1 MASRSASPEE
11 DLSCPL
17 CHEIFKDPVVLL
29 CSHSFCKA
37 CLLEYCR
44 GKAEQECPVCRRRS
58 SRADPP
64 CNLVLKNLCEAFLQ
78 ERRRRDSGADP
89 PCNLVLKNL
98 CEAFLQ
104 ERRRR
109 DSGADPPCNL
119 VLKNLCEAFLQERR
133 RRDSGESEQRC
144 NLHNEKLKLFCLDDK
159 QPICVVCQASR
170 KHKNHN
176 CCPIDEAA
184 QYQKEELQT
193 FLKPLQEKLEVFN
206 KVKQTCN
213 QTVKHIKAQHTEMV
227 IKADFQKLHQFLQE
241 EEEVRIAVLRE
252 EEEQKSQV
260 MKEKIEEMNRE
271 ISSLSDTIRAL
282 EEELRAEDISFLKNY
297 KAIVRRTQCTL
308 PDPQLVSGGLID
320 VAKHLGNLQFR
331 VWEKMQGIVKYSPV
345 TLDPNTAHSGPV
357 TLDPNTAHP
366 GPVTL
371 DPNTA
376 HPGPVTLDPNTAHPG
391 PVTLDPNTAHPGPV
405 TLDPNTAHP
414 GPVTLDPNTAHPGP
428 VTLDP
433 NTAHPG
439 PVTLDPNTAHPGP
452 VTLDPNT
459 AHPGLVLSENLT
471 IVKCTNEKQQLPD
484 NPERFDYYA
493 WVLGSE
499 GFNSGTHIWD
509 VEVGNNT
516 FWSLGVMEKSVQRKG
531 AVNTGHWRFW
541 HFKGKYGAFSPPES
555 TSVLPVAKK
564 PQRIRVQLDWD
575 RGALSFSD
583 PDENTCLHTI
593 THTFTERVFPYLGS
607 YCKLSPLRIAP
618 AKASVKVQHS

>member
-78 ERRRRDSGADP
+78 ERRRRDSG
-89 PCNLVLKNL
+89 
-98 CEAFLQ
+98 
-104 ERRRR
+104 
-109 DSGADPPCNL
+109 
-119 VLKNLCEAFLQERR
+119 
-133 RRDSGESEQRC
+133 SEQRC

-176 CCPIDEAA
+176 CCPIDEAVTFKYST
-184 QYQKEELQT
+184 YQSY
-193 FLKPLQEKLEVFN
+193 
-206 KVKQTCN
+206 
-213 QTVKHIKAQHTEMV
+213 IKYNIQLAQHTEMV

-282 EEELRAEDISFLKNY
+282 EEELRAEDISFLKVST
-297 KAIVRRTQCTL
+297 ATQCTL

-331 VWEKMQGIVKYSPV
+331 VWEKMQGIVKYS
-345 TLDPNTAHSGPV
+345 
-357 TLDPNTAHP
+357 
-366 GPVTL
+366 
-371 DPNTA
+371 
-376 HPGPVTLDPNTAHPG
+376 
-391 PVTLDPNTAHPGPV
+391 
-405 TLDPNTAHP
+405 
-414 GPVTLDPNTAHPGP
+414 
-428 VTLDP
+428 
-433 NTAHPG
+433 
-439 PVTLDPNTAHPGP
+439 P

>member
-44 GKAEQECPVCRRRS
+44 GKAEQECPERRRRS
-58 SRADPP
+58 SR
-64 CNLVLKNLCEAFLQ
+64 
-78 ERRRRDSGADP
+78 
-89 PCNLVLKNL
+89 
-98 CEAFLQ
+98 
-104 ERRRR
+104 
-109 DSGADPPCNL
+109 ADPPCNL

-282 EEELRAEDISFLKNY
+282 EEELRSSVCSTLTPECSS
-297 KAIVRRTQCTL
+297 RTQCTL

-331 VWEKMQGIVKYSPV
+331 VWEKMQGIVKYS
-345 TLDPNTAHSGPV
+345 
-357 TLDPNTAHP
+357 
-366 GPVTL
+366 
-371 DPNTA
+371 
-376 HPGPVTLDPNTAHPG
+376 
-391 PVTLDPNTAHPGPV
+391 
-405 TLDPNTAHP
+405 
-414 GPVTLDPNTAHPGP
+414 
-428 VTLDP
+428 
-433 NTAHPG
+433 
-439 PVTLDPNTAHPGP
+439 P